1 MPEQVKRFVVICAAW
16 MAMPL
21 LASAQNT
28 ALEES
33 MYADGKFN
41 VVFAIVFVML
51 AVMLVYLALLDRRLR
66 KFEKEE
72 NTHK

>member
-1 MPEQVKRFVVICAAW
+1 M
-16 MAMPL
+16 
-21 LASAQNT
+21 LASAQNS

-51 AVMLVYLALLDRRLR
+51 VVMLVYLALLDRRLR

-72 NTHK
+72 NAQK